1 MIRNVKVTVDYD
13 CAPFEE
19 INEAYSPLRPKI
31 YKKSKFTLKT
41 KNETLPPIKATM
53 KVALV

>member
-31 YKKSKFTLKT
+31 YKKYKNTHKT